1 MKKIILLVLIG
12 CSLSVN
18 AQNQKKKAMPTK
30 TTSTAVKKPTAVS
43 ERKAVVYQVFT
54 RLFGN
59 KKTNNKPWGT
69 IEDNGVGRAKA
80 AELKSKSATIQ
91 KSHGLQVTAARID
104 LINQLYNTQNKVFIT
119 DLYDK
124 NGAASGTRVE
134 LSLE

>member
-1 MKKIILLVLIG
+1 MEVMRFNNRFIYSIEINDDVALEHIEVPPLLIQPYVENAIWHGLMHREKEGKLKISIFHKMDILYI
-12 CSLSVN
+12 
-18 AQNQKKKAMPTK
+18 
-30 TTSTAVKKPTAVS
+30 
-43 ERKAVVYQVFT
+43 
-54 RLFGN
+54 
-59 KKTNNKPWGT
+59 T

-124 NGAASGTRVE
+124 NGEASGTRVE